1 MSHLPAPLADE
12 VDQLLLNA
20 QLRDDLEP
28 YIDESVDLLTVRQLP
43 LATENEF
50 LQSMLDWERAPAL
63 PISRWFTPELILPR
77 NDELSDVE
85 VRKRLTE
92 TIHLLY
98 SQRIVLEM
106 TEHLSDRQLYRLIS
120 RDILPSY
127 EKKIDQP
134 KNYLHWHCL
143 DDNDSDSW
151 LRYYAT
157 EQDRD
162 QWQEENDSELPPM
175 ENVPYPRPMPRRPN
189 GI

>member
-1 MSHLPAPLADE
+1 MSHLPSPIADE

-28 YIDESVDLLTVRQLP
+28 YVDESVDLLTVRQMP

-50 LQSMLDWERAPAL
+50 LQSMLAWERAPAL
-63 PISRWFTPELILPR
+63 PIGKWFHPELILPKLDDR
-77 NDELSDVE
+77 SDEE
-85 VRKRLTE
+85 VRTILRETSKRLF
-92 TIHLLY
+92 

-106 TEHLSDRQLYRLIS
+106 TEHLSDRQLYCLIS

-143 DDNDSDSW
+143 DDNDTDSW
-151 LRYYAT
+151 LRFYASD
-157 EQDRD
+157 EERRL
-162 QWQEENDSELPPM
+162 WQEENDGELPPM
-175 ENVPYPRPMPRRPN
+175 EAPPYPRPMPRRPN
-189 GI
+189 EY

>member
-1 MSHLPAPLADE
+1 MSHLPSPIADE

-28 YIDESVDLLTVRQLP
+28 YIDDSMDLLTVRQMP

-50 LQSMLDWERAPAL
+50 LQSILAWERAPAL

-77 NDELSDVE
+77 PDELSDSQ

-92 TIHLLY
+92 TIQNLY
-98 SQRIVLEM
+98 LQRIVLEM
-106 TEHLSDRQLYRLIS
+106 TEHLSDRQLYCLIS

-127 EKKIDQP
+127 EKKIDHP

-143 DDNDSDSW
+143 DDNDSDTW
-151 LRYYAT
+151 LRYYASDD
-157 EQDRD
+157 ERD
-162 QWQEENDSELPPM
+162 AWQEENGGELPLKDNP
-175 ENVPYPRPMPRRPN
+175 PHPRKMPRRSN
-189 GI
+189 GM

>member
-1 MSHLPAPLADE
+1 MSHLPFPIADE

-28 YIDESVDLLTVRQLP
+28 YIDESVDLLTVRQMP

-50 LQSMLDWERAPAL
+50 LQSMLAWERAPAL
-63 PISRWFTPELILPR
+63 PISRWFTPELVLAR
-77 NDELSDVE
+77 LDELSDAQVH
-85 VRKRLTE
+85 KRLAE
-92 TIHLLY
+92 IIQLLY

-106 TEHLSDRQLYRLIS
+106 TEHLSDRQLYCLIS

-134 KNYLHWHCL
+134 KNFLHWHCL
-143 DDNDSDSW
+143 DDNDSESW

-157 EQDRD
+157 EDERC
-162 QWQEENDSELPPM
+162 QWQEENGGELPFM
-175 ENVPYPRPMPRRPN
+175 ENPPYPRQMPRRPN
-189 GI
+189 GL